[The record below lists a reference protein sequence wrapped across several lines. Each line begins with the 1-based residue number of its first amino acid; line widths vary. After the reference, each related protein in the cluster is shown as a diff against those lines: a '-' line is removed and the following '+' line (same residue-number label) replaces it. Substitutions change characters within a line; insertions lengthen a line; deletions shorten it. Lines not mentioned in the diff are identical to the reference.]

1 MRKITIAVLSIV
13 TLAGLCFGNVMGQVN
28 YITGSEFDISC
39 PKKVELMRVN
49 FRNLIYFG
57 QQ

>member
-1 MRKITIAVLSIV
+1 MS
-13 TLAGLCFGNVMGQVN
+13 GSGQHDWQCEKKN
-28 YITGSEFDISC
+28 LKHGSEFDISC